1 MGLKMLQNIALY
13 EWNRNFT
20 NMKKSNLCKLF
31 IISSLLLMSYV
42 SMAQSVQIEGT
53 IMDSIAKRALPYA
66 TVSLVRSKDSSLV
79 SFARSNEEGFFT
91 IKNVPAGKYLLS
103 ISYVGYQ
110 QQWFAFKTGTT
121 PVLNL
126 NNIYLEDASKMSTVT
141 VTARR
146 PPVVINGDS
155 IEFNAEN
162 FKTAPNA
169 VVEDLLKKMP
179 GIEVDKSGGI
189 TVNGKT
195 VTKVFVNG
203 KEFFTG
209 DPKMATKN
217 LPADAIDK
225 IQVYDRK
232 SDQAMFTGID
242 DGTEETAINL
252 KVKKDRNQ
260 SNFGKLTGGAGTPSR
275 FDAQGNWNRLNNDEQ
290 YSLIGTANNTNRQ
303 GFSNRDF
310 SNFSG
315 GGGGRPGG
323 GGGGMVLNFGGGGGT
338 DNNAQ
343 GVATTLSG
351 GGNYSNLFNN
361 KKTNFNANFS
371 LNDIERNNNS
381 NSYTQNLTPGNLF
394 NRSSS
399 SRSVTRNQQQSYGS
413 TIDQTVSESFS
424 YKFTPSI
431 GKQHGTSESYDTT
444 ETFLPDAFKT
454 KTNATRS
461 ASTSVTDAS
470 NAASNL
476 LLRKKFAKKGRTIS
490 STITNSYN
498 ESNSTGSQ
506 YTDQFTYGGGGIL
519 LKDSILDQQNI
530 RKGNTLTYSAN
541 VVYTEP
547 LGKKSLLEFNA
558 YLSQSIGKTSKKVYD
573 KNTGSSSYDQLNTRL
588 TNEYNSEYTY
598 TGGGMNYRTNQRKY
612 NFSTGFSLQSAKL
625 TGENVSA
632 HTKLNQGF
640 QDILPSAMYQ
650 YNFSQ
655 TKNFNINYRTST
667 NQPSLT
673 QLQPVLDQ
681 SNINRQ
687 TIGNPDLKR
696 SYVHNL
702 NMRFFSS
709 KIISGRNFFANL
721 NASATNNS
729 IVNYDSILPSRVTL
743 SKPVNVN
750 GAYRVN
756 GSVNYGFGLKKIY
769 SRVNFGINGGMSNN
783 ISYSNA
789 LLNTIITKTLGPS
802 VSYNFQ
808 LDEIIDI
815 DLSTRYSYSNTNN
828 AINAGLNTNY
838 LTKVFSAEMN
848 NYLPFNFLIN
858 QSFTYTI
865 NSGRAAGYN
874 TSIPIWNASFSKF
887 FMKNKKAE
895 LRFSAFDLL
904 NKNAGISRNV
914 SQNQIVDQ
922 QYNVINQYFL
932 VSFVYSLQK
941 SGLGGG
947 GPRNVMIRM
956 N

>member
-1 MGLKMLQNIALY
+1 MRLKLLQNLTLY
-13 EWNRNFT
+13 EWGRKFT
-20 NMKKSNLCKLF
+20 NMQKNYSFKIYF
-31 IISSLLLMSYV
+31 ICILLLVSYV
-42 SMAQSVQIEGT
+42 SKAQNFQIEGT
-53 IMDSIAKRALPYA
+53 IMDSLSKRTLPYA
-66 TVSLVRSKDSSLV
+66 TVSLVRAKDSSLV
-79 SFARSNEEGFFT
+79 SFARSNDQGFFT
-91 IKNVPAGKYLLS
+91 IKNVAAGKYLLS

-110 QQWFAFKTGTT
+110 QQWLAFKTGSNA
-121 PVLNL
+121 VLNVGS
-126 NNIYLEDASKMSTVT
+126 IYLEDASKISSVT

-179 GIEVDKSGGI
+179 GIEVDKSGAI

-303 GFSNRDF
+303 GFTSRDIT
-310 SNFSG
+310 NFSG
-315 GGGGRPGG
+315 GGGGRPGAG
-323 GGGGMVLNFGGGGGT
+323 GGVILNFGGGGGT

-351 GGNYSNLFNN
+351 GGNYSNLFND

-371 LNDIERNNNS
+371 VNDVERNNNS
-381 NSYTQNLTPGNLF
+381 HSLTQNLTPGNIF

-399 SRSVTRNQQQSYGS
+399 SRSVTRNQQQNYGS

-444 ETFLPDAFKT
+444 ETYLPDAFKT

-461 ASTSVTDAS
+461 ASTSITDAT

-498 ESNSTGSQ
+498 ESNATGTQ
-506 YTDQFTYGGGGIL
+506 YTDQFIYGNNGLL
-519 LKDSILDQQNI
+519 LKDSILDQHNI

-547 LGKKSLLEFNA
+547 LGKRSLLELNA

-573 KNTGSSSYDQLNTRL
+573 KNTSSSLYDQLNSRL
-588 TNEYNSEYTY
+588 TNEFNSDYIY
-598 TGGGMNYRTNQRKY
+598 SGGGMNFRTNQRKY
-612 NFSTGFSLQSAKL
+612 NFSTGFSLQSARL
-625 TGENVSA
+625 TGENLSA
-632 HTKLNQGF
+632 HTKLNQVF

-655 TKNFNINYRTST
+655 TKNLNINYRTST

-702 NMRFFSS
+702 NIRFFSS
-709 KIISGRNFFANL
+709 KIISGRNFFALL
-721 NASATNNS
+721 NASTTNNS

-756 GSVNYGFGLKKIY
+756 GTVNYGFSLKKIY
-769 SRVNFGINGGMSNN
+769 SRINFGLNGGISNN
-783 ISYSNA
+783 ISYANA
-789 LLNTIITKTLGPS
+789 ILNTIVTKTAGPS

-808 LDEIIDI
+808 LDDVIDI
-815 DLSTRYSYSNTNN
+815 DVSTRYLYSKTNN
-828 AINAGLNTNY
+828 AINPALNTNY

-848 NYLPFNFLIN
+848 NYLPLNFLLN

-865 NSGRAAGYN
+865 NSGRAEGYN
-874 TSIPIWNASFSKF
+874 TAIPIWNASFSKF

-932 VSFVYSLQK
+932 VSFIYSLQK

-947 GPRNVMIRM
+947 GPRNVTIRM

>member
-1 MGLKMLQNIALY
+1 MRLKLLQNLTLY
-13 EWNRNFT
+13 EWGRKFT
-20 NMKKSNLCKLF
+20 NMQKNYSFKIYF
-31 IISSLLLMSYV
+31 ICILLLVSYV
-42 SMAQSVQIEGT
+42 SKAQNFQIEGT
-53 IMDSIAKRALPYA
+53 IMDSLSKRTLPYA
-66 TVSLVRSKDSSLV
+66 TVSLVRAKDSSLV
-79 SFARSNEEGFFT
+79 SFARSNDQGFFT
-91 IKNVPAGKYLLS
+91 IKNVAAGKYLLS

-110 QQWFAFKTGTT
+110 QQWLAFKTGSNA
-121 PVLNL
+121 VLNVGS
-126 NNIYLEDASKMSTVT
+126 IYLEDASKISSVT

-179 GIEVDKSGGI
+179 GIEVDKSGAI

-303 GFSNRDF
+303 GFTNRDIT
-310 SNFSG
+310 NFSG
-315 GGGGRPGG
+315 GGGGRPGAG
-323 GGGGMVLNFGGGGGT
+323 GGVILNFGGGGGT

-351 GGNYSNLFNN
+351 GGNYSNLFND

-371 LNDIERNNNS
+371 VNDVERNNNS
-381 NSYTQNLTPGNLF
+381 HSLTQNLTPGNIF

-399 SRSVTRNQQQSYGS
+399 SRSVTRNQQQNYGS

-444 ETFLPDAFKT
+444 ETYLPDAFKT

-461 ASTSVTDAS
+461 ASTSITDAT

-498 ESNSTGSQ
+498 ESNATGTQ
-506 YTDQFTYGGGGIL
+506 YTDQFIYGNNGLL
-519 LKDSILDQQNI
+519 LKDSILDQHNI

-547 LGKKSLLEFNA
+547 LGKRSLLELNA

-573 KNTGSSSYDQLNTRL
+573 KNTSSSLYDQLNSRL
-588 TNEYNSEYTY
+588 TNEFNSDYIY
-598 TGGGMNYRTNQRKY
+598 SGGGMNFRTNQRKY
-612 NFSTGFSLQSAKL
+612 NFSTGFSLQSARL
-625 TGENVSA
+625 TGENLSA
-632 HTKLNQGF
+632 HTKLNQVF

-655 TKNFNINYRTST
+655 TKNLNINYRTST

-702 NMRFFSS
+702 NIRFFSS
-709 KIISGRNFFANL
+709 KIISGRNFFALL
-721 NASATNNS
+721 NASTTNNS

-756 GSVNYGFGLKKIY
+756 GTVNYGFSLKKIY
-769 SRVNFGINGGMSNN
+769 SRINFGLNGGISNN
-783 ISYSNA
+783 ISYANA
-789 LLNTIITKTLGPS
+789 ILNTIVTKTAGPS

-808 LDEIIDI
+808 LDDVIDI
-815 DLSTRYSYSNTNN
+815 DVSTRYLYSKTNN
-828 AINAGLNTNY
+828 AINPALNTNY

-848 NYLPFNFLIN
+848 NYLPLNFLLN

-865 NSGRAAGYN
+865 NSGRAEGYN
-874 TSIPIWNASFSKF
+874 TAIPIWNASFSKF

-932 VSFVYSLQK
+932 VSFIYSLQK

-947 GPRNVMIRM
+947 GPRNVTIRM